1 MCFVWGHIIKE
12 HYRHRGLTM
21 PKDGKTRKAEFEAR
35 KREQG
40 LKRTEFHLRPGEK
53 EKIQAF
59 IQRLR
64 K

>member
-1 MCFVWGHIIKE
+1 
-12 HYRHRGLTM
+12 M